1 MKQTKLVIKRKSTGK
16 HIVDNQSLDQS
27 RLKADHLKSIGRGG
41 GIIDALLP
49 SNPSEQANLDV
60 LKATFEVNEVINRDK
75 LSQTNQELR
84 DYINNNTFLVA
95 IGKWFEKYF
104 PGRITVDRISDKLS
118 KAQKTIADEMVTEP
132 VLVELKEILQKYA
145 PLLLDN
151 PREQQWWEAQITQKR
166 KSLKKNR
173 TKLKS

>member
-49 SNPSEQANLDV
+49 TTTLEQANLDT
-60 LKATFEVNEVINRDK
+60 LKKSYVVEEVVERDTQHQLLK
-75 LSQTNQELR
+75 
-84 DYINNNTFLVA
+84 DYFDNNTFIVSLA
-95 IGKWFEKYF
+95 EWWRKYF
-104 PGRITVDRISDKLS
+104 TGRITIDRMSAKLS
-118 KAQKTIADEMVTEP
+118 HAQKTIADEMVTEP
-132 VLVELKEILQKYA
+132 ILVELKEILQKYA

-151 PREQQWWEAQITQKR
+151 PREQQWWEAQITKRR
-166 KSLKKNR
+166 KSLKNK
-173 TKLKS
+173 